1 MTQKDDYQLN
11 HAAVYFYGGVY
22 DDGCVYMA
30 DIDIDLLLKLNLKNE
45 AVEIVDSLKNRG
57 IDCCGILKMHDKI
70 VINYSDKTA
79 EMILRTS
86 GNEWV
91 KKEIDYCGNFENDQA
106 FEFQENMYIID
117 KDFGIRKFD
126 SEFRNIDEFAFL
138 NDAAGIQASRI
149 SETKIV
155 IVTENSKVMEFDFS
169 TDKMVELELPEKI
182 DEIETI
188 CYDGE
193 NYWVTTHNWEIIKFN
208 VHNKDFQQYPM
219 PAELTNIENQKD
231 KRRFEK
237 SFFYKEKIWVIP
249 YYANNIMSIST
260 QDGTAELVKP
270 KKADPTEY
278 NGEARR
284 NSMQY
289 ISVFCGKGVLLL
301 SCATQHIYY
310 LDFEDC
316 KIDNLDLHSNWRKKD
331 ISRFD
336 VINEGML
343 GLDLKQFLNAVA
355 GDA

>member
-1 MTQKDDYQLN
+1 MTRKDDYQLS
-11 HAAVYFYGGVY
+11 HVAIYFYGGVY

-45 AVEIVDSLKNRG
+45 EVEIVDSLKNRG
-57 IDCCGILKMHDKI
+57 IDCYGILKMHDKI
-70 VINYSDKTA
+70 VITYSDKSA
-79 EMILRTS
+79 EMILKTS

-91 KKEIDYCGNFENDQA
+91 KKEIDYCGNFGNDQA
-106 FEFQENMYIID
+106 FEFHENMYIID

-126 SEFRNIDEFAFL
+126 SEFRNIANFSL
-138 NDAAGIQASRI
+138 INDAADIHASRI

-169 TDKMVELELPEKI
+169 TDKMVELELPQKI
-182 DEIETI
+182 HEIETI

-270 KKADPTEY
+270 EKADHAEC
-278 NGEARR
+278 NGETRR

-316 KIDNLDLHSNWRKKD
+316 KIDKLDLHSNWRKKD

-343 GLDLKQFLNAVA
+343 GLDLKQFLNVVA